1 MIRFCQKEDCD
12 KQTIKRGKYCID
24 HCTIRKKSLFDIK
37 TDDEIL
43 EEIRNKRRYDDENR
57 IFQQNKI
64 IEDRLI
70 MEEQNREYNETYN
83 RDLEIKKQKDENER
97 KEIHDKQKF
106 TNEMNEKI
114 HSNSH
119 RENDEYYKIKFVFPN
134 LSGLSIISTFSKDD
148 YFKNIFDFVDVFL
161 YDLNINCAM
170 YDYELISYPR
180 IILEKKEDYN
190 VKISDKISTR
200 NIQLTYKEIE
210 KNDFCK

>member
-24 HCTIRKKSLFDIK
+24 HCTIRKKRNENLFDIK

-148 YFKNIFDFVDVFL
+148 YFKNIFDFCISAFCQIDIRFHFTKW
-161 YDLNINCAM
+161 INDSSFAVAFNVICAM
-170 YDYELISYPR
+170 CQTVGINLFYFHA
-180 IILEKKEDYN
+180 N
-190 VKISDKISTR
+190 KI
-200 NIQLTYKEIE
+200 
-210 KNDFCK
+210 

>member
-24 HCTIRKKSLFDIK
+24 HCTIRKKRNENLFDIK

-119 RENDEYYKIKFVFPN
+119 RENDEYYKIKLIKRLLQYHYN
-134 LSGLSIISTFSKDD
+134 N
-148 YFKNIFDFVDVFL
+148 KNVH
-161 YDLNINCAM
+161 
-170 YDYELISYPR
+170 SY
-180 IILEKKEDYN
+180 
-190 VKISDKISTR
+190 
-200 NIQLTYKEIE
+200 
-210 KNDFCK
+210 